1 MTDLPNQQAF
11 SNHPPLNDADL
22 DLLSA
27 YLDDALSPAELA
39 TLHQRLQ
46 QEPELHAALH
56 ELQFMQ
62 QMLQA
67 LPTVPTPR
75 SFTLDPETVAVRSIP
90 LTVSPARWKSN
101 LMLRLGG
108 ALTGLVVVLL
118 MVGSMVTLLG
128 RQPQVAQVSA
138 PSESASGVGATDS
151 AREADASSYSELD
164 ELGGVAGST
173 GLTGDGQSL
182 PPSPG
187 VFVTIETDEAEP
199 APANSPAPQAVPT
212 TFGDLAASD
221 TSSPSTNTADVQPLA
236 VAPAPV
242 PALWLPL
249 GLVVILIVVGGAV
262 LWWVRRRE

>member
-11 SNHPPLNDADL
+11 SNQPPLNDADL

-75 SFTLDPETVAVRSIP
+75 SFTLDPETVTARSIP
-90 LTVSPARWKSN
+90 LTASPARWGSN

-128 RQPQVAQVSA
+128 GQPQVAQVGA

-151 AREADASSYSELD
+151 AREADVSSYSELD
-164 ELGGVAGST
+164 ELGGVAGSAD
-173 GLTGDGQSL
+173 LTGDEQSL
-182 PPSPG
+182 PLLPG
-187 VFVTIETDEAEP
+187 VSATIDTDEAEL
-199 APANSPAPQAVPT
+199 APASSPAPQAVPT

-236 VAPAPV
+236 VAPAPMPV
-242 PALWLPL
+242 LWLPL
-249 GLVVILIVVGGAV
+249 GLVLMLIVVGGAV